1 MSDEKSSD
9 SFNPKEYRM
18 NTTDPMDTS
27 LELTIATPP
36 NLAGSPR
43 CQAQS
48 KQSGKQCARAA
59 TPGHRVCRSHGSG
72 SPQARRAAAL
82 RLSDLVLPA
91 IATFARVLANPD
103 AKSSDKI
110 RAAEAILDR
119 AGYPRTTRA
128 EQMSSEEAKE
138 ILFQRLMELRGEAT
152 TDREDSA
159 N

>member
-1 MSDEKSSD
+1 MDK
-9 SFNPKEYRM
+9 
-18 NTTDPMDTS
+18 TDPMETR
-27 LELTIATPP
+27 LEAILVTPQ

-43 CQAQS
+43 CQARS

-91 IATFARVLANPD
+91 IATFARVLADPD

-119 AGYPRTTRA
+119 AGYPRVNRA
-128 EQMSSEEAKE
+128 EQISGEEARE
-138 ILFQRLMELRGEAT
+138 LLFQRLMELREH
-152 TDREDSA
+152 TDVDVGDS
-159 N
+159 

>member
-1 MSDEKSSD
+1 MDIQD
-9 SFNPKEYRM
+9 RM
-18 NTTDPMDTS
+18 ETRF
-27 LELTIATPP
+27 EAVLTAPQ

-43 CQAQS
+43 CQARS
-48 KQSGKQCARAA
+48 KQSGEQCARAA

-91 IATFARVLANPD
+91 IATFARVLADPD
-103 AKSSDKI
+103 AKSADKI

-128 EQMSSEEAKE
+128 EQMSGEEAKE
-138 ILFQRLMELRGEAT
+138 ILFQRLMELRGKAT
-152 TDREDSA
+152 ILQRGPVKLMIVEPSRS
-159 N
+159 